1 MATRVIEN
9 RRDRF
14 TTILVVP
21 LMSCSARS
29 PVYTIM
35 IAAFIRAK
43 PVLRFFG
50 LQGITLLIIYMV
62 GAAVAVPVAWL
73 LKKTILQ
80 GEIPPFVME
89 MPPHKIADLKTVIF
103 G

>member
-1 MATRVIEN
+1 
-9 RRDRF
+9 
-14 TTILVVP
+14 
-21 LMSCSARS
+21 
-29 PVYTIM
+29 M

-62 GAAVAVPVAWL
+62 GAVVTVPVAWL

-89 MPPHKIADLKTVIF
+89 MPPYKIADLKTVIF